1 MNKYKEAL
9 IGLKNAIVYANEY
22 LKPFSSSRMN
32 PDIVKVIEEA
42 IDKANKYDEKETPK
56 KL

>member
-42 IDKANKYDEKETPK
+42 IDKAVKYDEKETSK
-56 KL
+56 